1 MPGGVT
7 EAVAQS
13 EEERCELGG
22 REGRGCTLRRKTELV
37 DRRARPNTNVI
48 LSADLWSPD

>member
-7 EAVAQS
+7 EAAAQS
-13 EEERCELGG
+13 EEERRELGS
-22 REGRGCTLRRKTELV
+22 REGRGCTLRRKTESV
-37 DRRARPNTNVI
+37 DHRAHPNTDVI